1 MHNWLHDVSQYIFLN
16 DSPQPA
22 DMIFIPGSR
31 HAEPTE
37 HAASLWQ
44 QKYAPLLLPSGRWS
58 SGLDSFPGQISGRRN
73 YTGVFSSECDFMCHI
88 LRAAGIP
95 SSAILR
101 EDRATFT
108 YQNAICSR
116 YITESAGISVRRAI
130 LCCMPVHARRA
141 YMYYQA
147 LFPETT
153 FFVCP
158 APGASPNQANW
169 MDAPD
174 SIDLVL
180 GELSRCGSQF
190 RDIVKETAETAGG
203 HSSFPSPLERKYLP
217 YGIHKGHLQQ

>member
-1 MHNWLHDVSQYIFLN
+1 
-16 DSPQPA
+16 
-22 DMIFIPGSR
+22 
-31 HAEPTE
+31 
-37 HAASLWQ
+37 
-44 QKYAPLLLPSGRWS
+44 
-58 SGLDSFPGQISGRRN
+58 
-73 YTGVFSSECDFMCHI
+73 
-88 LRAAGIP
+88 
-95 SSAILR
+95 
-101 EDRATFT
+101 
-108 YQNAICSR
+108 
-116 YITESAGISVRRAI
+116 
-130 LCCMPVHARRA
+130 
-141 YMYYQA
+141 MYYQA

>member
-31 HAEPTE
+31 HAEPAE

-130 LCCMPVHARRA
+130 LCCMPVHARRSF
-141 YMYYQA
+141 MYYSA
-147 LFPETT
+147 LFPEAEILAY
-153 FFVCP
+153 VRSGEP
-158 APGASPNQANW
+158 MDKAGAYALQGRASLWITRLEGSYSSVIGLPLY
-169 MDAPD
+169 
-174 SIDLVL
+174 LVRRL
-180 GELSRCGSQF
+180 L
-190 RDIVKETAETAGG
+190 
-203 HSSFPSPLERKYLP
+203 LESGYRFDP
-217 YGIHKGHLQQ
+217 